1 MAYITINGYELP
13 PCKRGVSIITT
24 TTVDSGRNANA
35 QVVAQRVGRD
45 QYKISNIVFPWLSAE
60 EWHKILSILDNF
72 FITVSFEDPVNGER
86 KTLKMY
92 VGDREGQVYY
102 VDKNG
107 KPLYYRDCKFNLID
121 TGE

>member
-1 MAYITINGYELP
+1 MAYITINGYQLP
-13 PCKRGVSIITT
+13 PCKRGVEIITS

-45 QYKISNIVFPWLSAE
+45 QYKINNIVFPWLSAE
-60 EWHKILSILDNF
+60 AWQKILSILNNF
-72 FITVSFEDPVNGER
+72 FVTVSFQDPVDGST

-92 VGDREGQVYY
+92 VGDRSGQVYY

>member
-1 MAYITINGYELP
+1 MAYITINGYQLP
-13 PCKRGVSIITT
+13 PCKRGGEIITS

-45 QYKISNIVFPWLSAE
+45 QYKINNIVFPWLSAE
-60 EWHKILSILDNF
+60 TWQKILSILNNF
-72 FITVSFEDPVNGER
+72 FVTVSFQDPVDGST

-92 VGDREGQVYY
+92 VGDRSGQVYY